1 MDNNYTKKSP
11 NNRAPFVYELYFL
24 TYVNIFTYLTGSQEY
39 HIIFLIMLADV
50 KQQLVQLL
58 LINSRRSVQH
68 YVTARV
74 VLRECDAVTD

>member
-1 MDNNYTKKSP
+1 MS
-11 NNRAPFVYELYFL
+11 
-24 TYVNIFTYLTGSQEY
+24 TYFTYLTGSQEY
-39 HIIFLIMLADV
+39 HIIFLILLADV

-68 YVTARV
+68 YVAARV